1 MRNFALF
8 LAVAILVLPIS
19 VYSTDR
25 VSVPVVPGEAEEGEQ
40 GFLYNSVGGVLS
52 KCGAESVIDSISFEK
67 YIPPGNSVAIRVRH
81 DMLEL
86 VSDTTT
92 EIPSSWAEALD
103 RVPIWLRRDL
113 LLSFQHLEEYSPGSA
128 ETFANLVYS
137 AGPPLTDEV
146 AFCVAHM
153 SPQSLLDSRF
163 DPSLLVENARSI
175 YQVADSLS
183 YVFLVERGDF
193 GARTYYTTTRYRILD
208 GADTV
213 WYELPRDI
221 YYWYIVHPKLSD
233 EAVKKRD
240 ASTDEAEMTYGYFW
254 REYLLYDPDPAHS
267 YTEGGYP
274 KLIDVMKV
282 PQVLWSRQD
291 TMYEGM
297 RDFAPDDDAL
307 NVLGN
312 WTFRVVPNA
321 PGAVRPIQPNQIAY
335 LHGGNCGEIQDLF
348 AAGARACLIPN
359 ICTVNILE
367 DHVWNEFY
375 DGGYDTTLWY
385 HNTPWIY
392 TQVNRWDYEGHTY
405 IDPAWGGYD
414 TERGGSKDLSTV
426 WFYRGDTYP
435 VNRIESYSAVCTVDV
450 YCRDNTGGDPV
461 DGVLVNIFSDITGGE
476 PGMVYLG
483 YQAVTKGNGHATF
496 LLGDNQPFW
505 YNAISDS
512 LGTVPDEGARTL
524 VASTTAG
531 RRYNRSCTFPASM
544 PEVRCYPISA
554 DSTSDRM
561 IQISWESPE
570 EVIHGINYRD
580 SQYGTFTLR
589 SSPGYI
595 TLFVCDATNFSLY
608 ESGEPFEGIMLH
620 RKTTDGELVVHLPY
634 SGVWYLVFTNEDA
647 VANTPLVSANVKLCE
662 DTTAVEERPPVPE
675 RLSLSMYPNPFNSS
689 LRIEAPAGATIEIYD
704 INGRLVYEIPVSSR
718 NSGNHRTRS
727 LEIIWQPDESVAS
740 GIYLIRAKA
749 GNKAAT
755 RKVVYL
761 K

>member
-19 VYSTDR
+19 VYSADR

-40 GFLYNSVGGVLS
+40 GFIYNSIS
-52 KCGAESVIDSISFEK
+52 GALPKNISVIDSISFEK
-67 YIPPGNSVAIRVRH
+67 YIPPGNSIAIRVRH

-86 VSDTTT
+86 VSDTSTD
-92 EIPSSWAEALD
+92 IPSSWAEALD
-103 RVPIWLRRDL
+103 RTPNWLRREL
-113 LLSFQHLEEYSPGSA
+113 LLSFQNLEDYSPGSA
-128 ETFANLVYS
+128 ESFANLIVSS

-146 AFCVAHM
+146 AFCIAHM
-153 SPQSLLDSRF
+153 SPQALLDSRF

-240 ASTDEAEMTYGYFW
+240 AGTDEVEMTYGHFW

-282 PQVLWSRQD
+282 PRVLWSRQD

-297 RDFAPDDDAL
+297 RDFTPDDDAL

-321 PGAVRPIQPNQIAY
+321 PGTVRPIQPNQIAY

-426 WFYRGDTYP
+426 WFYRGDAYP

-450 YCRDNTGGDPV
+450 YCRDNAGGDPV
-461 DGVLVNIFSDITGGE
+461 DGVLLNIFSDITGGE

-483 YQAVTKGNGHATF
+483 YQAVTKGNGHAMF

-505 YNAISDS
+505 YNATSDS

-531 RRYNRSCTFPASM
+531 RRYNKSCTFPASM
-544 PEVRCYPISA
+544 PEVRCFPTTA

-561 IQISWESPE
+561 IQVTWESPE
-570 EVIHGINYRD
+570 EVIHGTNYRD
-580 SQYGTFTLR
+580 SQYGTFTLH
-589 SSPGYI
+589 STPGYI
-595 TLFVCDATNFSLY
+595 TLFVCDAANFSLY
-608 ESGEPFEGIMLH
+608 ESGEPFEGILFQK
-620 RKTTDGELVVHLPY
+620 KTTDGELPIHLPY

-647 VANTPLVSANVKLCE
+647 VANSPLVSANVKLCE
-662 DTTAVEERPPVPE
+662 DTTAVEEKPFLPG
-675 RLSLSMYPNPFNSS
+675 RLSLSVYP
-689 LRIEAPAGATIEIYD
+689 
-704 INGRLVYEIPVSSR
+704 
-718 NSGNHRTRS
+718 S
-727 LEIIWQPDESVAS
+727 LEVIWQPDKSVAS
-740 GIYLIRAKA
+740 GIYFVRAKA
-749 GNKAAT
+749 GNKTAT

-761 K
+761 R